1 MAHSGRVYSVPV
13 AQLPNGRGDGT
24 HVSAFVQ
31 FQDKDSAFSYVCGD
45 SDFKVLLASSDG
57 YGFWCKLGDMVSR
70 QKSGKTFF
78 TLNDDKVKPLPL
90 RMFTDAQTLIS
101 VLTQAGRFLDFEIDE
116 LRSLPNGGRGV
127 ALISLAEGDQLA
139 AALPSSSKGVIACG
153 LGRGNKEQTYPIGPR
168 LIETFKMKRARKGK
182 QLPNKWNYYDLL
194 PSKFDEKL
202 EVPGSDEGEGGSSEG
217 TEGRTSDTGTST
229 ANAAAVHETERK
241 ETVQT
246 EKDHLDD
253 FALTSDDQGN
263 TGLLF

>member
-1 MAHSGRVYSVPV
+1 
-13 AQLPNGRGDGT
+13 
-24 HVSAFVQ
+24 
-31 FQDKDSAFSYVCGD
+31 
-45 SDFKVLLASSDG
+45 
-57 YGFWCKLGDMVSR
+57 
-70 QKSGKTFF
+70 
-78 TLNDDKVKPLPL
+78 
-90 RMFTDAQTLIS
+90 MFTDAQTLVS

-127 ALISLAEGDQLA
+127 ALISLAEGDRLA

-202 EVPGSDEGEGGSSEG
+202 EVPGANEGEGGVSEN
-217 TEGRTSDTGTST
+217 TDTRADEKPTVSADSNSQTISGK
-229 ANAAAVHETERK
+229 EQK
-241 ETVQT
+241 ETGKTDADKQ
-246 EKDHLDD
+246 LDD
-253 FALTSDDQGN
+253 FVLTSEEQGN